1 MVRADFNRS
10 LNQLQEDLLSLGDLV
25 ERAIIKSM
33 EALEERDLTA
43 SFEVVQDDELINEK
57 RFKLEEDSIDLIAT
71 QQPLAIDLRT
81 LIVVLHIAVEL
92 ERMGDYAEGI
102 GKISLI
108 IGDQPLFK
116 PVEELRHMSMHARD
130 MLRRSLKALVDR
142 DTAAARQVW
151 DDDDQVDELYDEVCR
166 ELFAGMAQEPQT
178 IERATHLLWV
188 AHDLERIADRATNIA
203 ERVIFLVTGGQVD
216 DMRLEDIEKSS

>member
-1 MVRADFNRS
+1 MVRAGFNRS

-81 LIVVLHIAVEL
+81 LIGFAYRCGTGTDGRLC
-92 ERMGDYAEGI
+92 R
-102 GKISLI
+102 
-108 IGDQPLFK
+108 
-116 PVEELRHMSMHARD
+116 RH
-130 MLRRSLKALVDR
+130 
-142 DTAAARQVW
+142 RQ
-151 DDDDQVDELYDEVCR
+151 D
-166 ELFAGMAQEPQT
+166 
-178 IERATHLLWV
+178 
-188 AHDLERIADRATNIA
+188 
-203 ERVIFLVTGGQVD
+203 
-216 DMRLEDIEKSS
+216 